1 MNSKRTVSEAILASL
16 FPKQTEERRK
26 FRVALARSKR
36 EAARLR
42 RVVEHDP
49 YAVGR
54 ILTSARVAK

>member
-1 MNSKRTVSEAILASL
+1 MNRRRSVSEAILASL
-16 FPKQTEERRK
+16 FPKQAAERRE

-42 RVVEHDP
+42 RIAEHDP

-54 ILTSARVAK
+54 ILASARVAK